1 MSGPNIAIIN
11 YGAGNLRSVAKAL
24 ESLGANVHVTA
35 EPAEIAAADGLV
47 LPGQGACDSAM
58 VALEAQSLTES
69 VKQAIVDE
77 KPFFGVC
84 LGLQL
89 LFDYTEEGGGTECL
103 GVIPGKV
110 RKFPPGLKVPHMG
123 WNTIELLQPDHP
135 VFEDVPEGSHFYF
148 VHSYYPDPESP
159 ESTAAVTDYGLRF
172 CCAVARGNVVA
183 TQFHPEKSG
192 PVGLR
197 LYGNFLR
204 MVRSIA

>member
-1 MSGPNIAIIN
+1 MSGPNIGIIN

-24 ESLGANVHVTA
+24 ESLGANVLVTA
-35 EPAEIAAADGLV
+35 DPAEIAAADGLV

-58 VALEAQSLTES
+58 VALEAAELTES
-69 VKQAIVDE
+69 VKQAIAGQ

-89 LFDYTEEGGGTECL
+89 LFDYTEEGGAECL
-103 GVIPGKV
+103 GVIPGRV
-110 RKFPPGLKVPHMG
+110 RRFPPGLKVPHMG
-123 WNTIELLQPDHP
+123 WNTVELLQPDHP
-135 VFEDVPEGSHFYF
+135 VFAGVPQGSHFYF
-148 VHSYYPDPESP
+148 VHSYYPDPASP
-159 ESTAAVTDYGLRF
+159 ESTAAVSDYGLRF
-172 CCAVARGNVVA
+172 CCAVAEGNVVA

-204 MVRSIA
+204 MVQSMA

>member
-24 ESLGANVHVTA
+24 ESLGAKALVTA
-35 EPAEIAAADGLV
+35 DPAEIAAADGLV

-58 VALEAQSLTES
+58 VALEAQDLTQS
-69 VKQAIVDE
+69 VKQAIADE

-89 LFDYTEEGGGTECL
+89 LFDYTEEGGAECL
-103 GVIPGKV
+103 GVIPGQV
-110 RKFPPGLKVPHMG
+110 RRFPPGLKVPHMG
-123 WNTIELLQPDHP
+123 WNTAELVQPDHP
-135 VFEDVPEGSHFYF
+135 VFADVPQGSHFYF
-148 VHSYYPDPESP
+148 VHSYYPDPES
-159 ESTAAVTDYGLRF
+159 SDAVAAVTDYGLRF
-172 CCAVARGNVVA
+172 CCAVAQGNVVA

-192 PVGLR
+192 PTGLR

-204 MVRSIA
+204 MVRSLA

>member
-24 ESLGANVHVTA
+24 ESLGAHALVTA
-35 EPAEIAAADGLV
+35 DPAEIAAADGLV

-58 VALEAQSLTES
+58 VALEAAELTES
-69 VKQAIVDE
+69 VKQAIADE

-89 LFDYTEEGGGTECL
+89 LFDYTEEGGAECL
-103 GVIPGKV
+103 GVIPGQV
-110 RKFPPGLKVPHMG
+110 RRFPPGLKVPHMG
-123 WNTIELLQPDHP
+123 WNTAELLQPDHP
-135 VFEDVPEGSHFYF
+135 VFADVPQGSHFYF
-148 VHSYYPDPESP
+148 VHSYYPDPESS
-159 ESTAAVTDYGLRF
+159 EAVAAVTDYGLRF
-172 CCAVARGNVVA
+172 CCAVAQGNVVA

-192 PVGLR
+192 PTGLR

-204 MVRSIA
+204 MVRSLA

>member
-1 MSGPNIAIIN
+1 MSAANIAIIN

-24 ESLGANVHVTA
+24 ESLGANPRVTA
-35 EPAEIAAADGLV
+35 DPAEIAAADGLV

-58 VALEAQSLTES
+58 AALEAEDLTAS
-69 VKQAIVDE
+69 VRQAIADE

-89 LFDYTEEGGGTECL
+89 LFDYTEEGGAECL
-103 GVIPGKV
+103 GVIPGRV
-110 RKFPPGLKVPHMG
+110 RRFPPGLKVPHMG

-135 VFEDVPEGSHFYF
+135 VFADVPQGSHFYF
-148 VHSYYPDPESP
+148 VHSFYPDPESP
-159 ESTAAVTDYGLRF
+159 GATAAVSDYGLRF
-172 CCAVARGNVVA
+172 CCAVAQGNVVA

-197 LYGNFLR
+197 LYANFLR
-204 MVRSIA
+204 MVQSMA

>member
-1 MSGPNIAIIN
+1 MSAPNIAIIN

-35 EPAEIAAADGLV
+35 DPAEIAAADGLV

-58 VALEAQSLTES
+58 VALEEHSLTES
-69 VKQAIVDE
+69 VRQAIVDE

-89 LFDYTEEGGGTECL
+89 LFDYTEEGGETECL
-103 GVIPGKV
+103 GVIPGRV
-110 RKFPPGLKVPHMG
+110 RRFPPGLKVPHMG

-135 VFEDVPEGSHFYF
+135 IFADVPEGSHFYF
-148 VHSYYPDPESP
+148 VHSFYPDPESP
-159 ESTAAVTDYGLRF
+159 EATAAVTDYGLRF
-172 CCAVARGNVVA
+172 CCAVAQGNVVA

-204 MVRSIA
+204 MVQSMA

>member
-1 MSGPNIAIIN
+1 MSAPNIAIIN

-24 ESLGANVHVTA
+24 ESLGAHVLVTA
-35 EPAEIAAADGLV
+35 NPAEIAAADGLV

-58 VALEAQSLTES
+58 AALEAEDLTES
-69 VKQAIVDE
+69 VRQAIMDE
-77 KPFFGVC
+77 RPFFGVC

-89 LFDYTEEGGGTECL
+89 LFDYTEEGGETACL
-103 GVIPGKV
+103 GVIPGRV
-110 RKFPPGLKVPHMG
+110 RRFPPGLKVPHMG

-135 VFEDVPEGSHFYF
+135 VFADVPEGSHFYF
-148 VHSYYPDPESP
+148 VHSFYPDPESQ
-159 ESTAAVTDYGLRF
+159 EATAAVTDYGLRF
-172 CCAVARGNVVA
+172 CCAVAQGNVVA

-204 MVRSIA
+204 MVQSMA